1 MLTLCLRYPPLYGC
15 PRTAVLT
22 SDTQEWELQLDRGWG
37 GAGLSC
43 GCWMQG
49 ELWNY
54 IYHHA
59 PTDERDGWM
68 GKKWSSGGKDT

>member
-1 MLTLCLRYPPLYGC
+1 
-15 PRTAVLT
+15 
-22 SDTQEWELQLDRGWG
+22 
-37 GAGLSC
+37 
-43 GCWMQG
+43 MQG